1 VNPHQQ
7 TPADAVPALHDRAID
22 NLRFIRGV
30 MERAGAFTAVPGWG
44 GVAMGVTAL
53 VAAAAAARQP
63 TLDRWLLVWLG
74 EAALACLI
82 GAAAML
88 IKAGAIGMAPS
99 AGPARRFAFG
109 FTPPIIAGAV
119 LTVVLYRA
127 GAGGALPSAWL
138 LLYGCAVVT
147 GGAASVRAVPLM
159 GIAFMAVGVVAA
171 AAPPSWGDA
180 CLAFAFGVLHVLF
193 GLFIARRYGG

>member
-1 VNPHQQ
+1 
-7 TPADAVPALHDRAID
+7 
-22 NLRFIRGV
+22 

-44 GVAMGVTAL
+44 GVAMGITAIA
-53 VAAAAAARQP
+53 AAAAAARQP
-63 TLDRWLLVWLG
+63 TVDRWLLVWLG

-82 GAAAML
+82 GAAAMFV
-88 IKAGAIGMAPS
+88 KATATGAPLSTA
-99 AGPARRFAFG
+99 PARRFAFG
-109 FTPPIIAGAV
+109 FTPPLLAGAA

-127 GAGGALPSAWL
+127 DAVQALPSLWL

-159 GIAFMAVGVVAA
+159 GLGFMAVGLVAA
-171 AAPPSWGDA
+171 AAPAAWGDA
-180 CLAFAFGVLHVLF
+180 CLAVGFGVLHVLF